1 MFIVCVCVCVC
12 VLCVRVCMLCVRVC
26 MLCVCVHARARVCVD
41 IVLVHISTLHYH
53 FNHLGITYS
62 YSRMCIHSPL
72 CPDVSITGSLK
83 FPVPL
88 TVLAATLTE

>member
-1 MFIVCVCVCVC
+1 MR
-12 VLCVRVCMLCVRVC
+12 VRVCVVCACVYVVC
-26 MLCVCVHARARVCVD
+26 ACVYVVCACTRARARVCVD